1 MTHGLADSED
11 AAAPPAGRD
20 EGEYRPVKASGRRN
34 TSREAHIAGAQVK
47 PGNRI
52 ITVGSALLDIDTAIC
67 GQWRA
72 EDRAAQ
78 VGTRTGGQGSG
89 RCAWRTSSM

>member
-1 MTHGLADSED
+1 MTHGWPDSEG
-11 AAAPPAGRD
+11 AAARPAGR
-20 EGEYRPVKASGRRN
+20 EKGECRPDKPSGRRT
-34 TSREAHIAGAQVK
+34 TSPESHIAGAQVK
-47 PGNRI
+47 PGKRI